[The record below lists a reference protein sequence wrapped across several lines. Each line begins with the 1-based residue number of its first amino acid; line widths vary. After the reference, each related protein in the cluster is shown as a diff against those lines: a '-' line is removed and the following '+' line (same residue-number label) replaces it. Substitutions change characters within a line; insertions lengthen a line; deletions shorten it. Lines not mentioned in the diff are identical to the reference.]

1 MYWHQQLNQ
10 LLVLSIQKQ
19 VHLMSAID
27 FMLSGRQQRMLGAL
41 LLNPEK
47 EFGTNELLSIG
58 GPGVGAGRNIIRAFE
73 RSDIVV
79 KSSRGNQVVYSINS
93 KNPIYNELRL
103 ICLKTFGLRDVIAGV
118 LRPLRDRIELAF
130 IFGSI
135 VKGSERASSDVDLM
149 VVGNIDFLEIGEAVQ
164 KMEEVVGREIDLQL
178 HTSEEWKQLAGDRV
192 IGAIMGGEKIMV
204 VGGCP

>member
-1 MYWHQQLNQ
+1 
-10 LLVLSIQKQ
+10 
-19 VHLMSAID
+19 MSAID